1 VGRSAPRQPAPPA
14 RRNAALSTRDA
25 LRQRGPTRRQLSRHE
40 RSVRQRRYMLVGG
53 AILLAAI
60 VSIVGFGLLRE
71 YVLRGQEVVA
81 TIFGEKV
88 LASDLVEATR
98 PDLARLDRNIAL
110 YRANGLAQQ
119 ATQLQ
124 LRRDRQV
131 EASLNDLIQ
140 SRVVRRAAAARGFT
154 VTPDEVD
161 AKLRQTIADSD
172 NLTQPQPSPTLAAD
186 ASSAPAGTPTARP
199 TPTVVPTLTVDRF
212 GPALQDYLNTTSLT
226 ESQLRLDI
234 ENDLYEQKLRDA
246 ISQEVPA
253 FQEQIHARHIV
264 FTTADDA
271 NAGLLQLQTGTPWET
286 IAANST
292 DSATKD
298 KAGDLDW
305 LPRLG
310 RDLAFDD
317 AAFGLQAGQTSDVV
331 QTSRGAE
338 IIQVLER
345 DPSRPL
351 SDSQLDELRRR
362 RYQDWLSAATADP
375 EINRQLT
382 PDQSSWVLQ
391 RATSGRRAAA

>member
-1 VGRSAPRQPAPPA
+1 
-14 RRNAALSTRDA
+14 
-25 LRQRGPTRRQLSRHE
+25 
-40 RSVRQRRYMLVGG
+40 MLVGG

-71 YVLRGQEVVA
+71 NVLRGQEVVA

-88 LASDLVEATR
+88 LASDLVEVTR
-98 PDLARLDRNIAL
+98 PDLVRLDRNVAL

-140 SRVVRRAAAARGFT
+140 SRVVRRAASARGLT
-154 VTPDEVD
+154 VTPDEID
-161 AKLRQTIADSD
+161 AKLRQTVADSD
-172 NLTQPQPSPTLAAD
+172 NLSQPQPSPTLAPTIAAD
-186 ASSAPAGTPTARP
+186 AASAPAGTPTARP
-199 TPTVVPTLTVDRF
+199 TPSVVPTLTVDRF

-226 ESQLRLDI
+226 ESQLRLNI
-234 ENDLYEQKLRDA
+234 ENDLYEQKLRGA

-271 NAGLLQLQTGTPWET
+271 NAGLLQLQSGTPWET

-292 DSATKD
+292 DTATKD

-362 RYQDWLSAATADP
+362 QYQDWLSAATADP
-375 EINRQLT
+375 EISRQLT